1 MDIEKTMQFI
11 LEQQAQSG
19 ARHAAWKAEFD
30 AGLEELKKRQDA
42 TEKLINAF
50 ARAGQ
55 AQIEL
60 HTARLDGL
68 EKRLETQERE
78 FKAFLGR
85 FDDFLRGRRNGDSK

>member
-1 MDIEKTMQFI
+1 MDVEKMMQFI
-11 LEQQAQSG
+11 LDQQAQSE

-30 AGLEELKKRQDA
+30 AGIEELKKRQDA
-42 TEKLINAF
+42 TERLINAF

-68 EKRLETQERE
+68 DKRLETQERQ
-78 FKAFLGR
+78 FQTFLGR
-85 FDDFLRGRRNGDSK
+85 FDDFLRGRRNGDTN

>member
-11 LEQQAQSG
+11 LDQQAHSG

-30 AGLEELKKRQDA
+30 AGMEELKKRQDA
-42 TEKLINAF
+42 TERLINAF

-60 HTARLDGL
+60 HTAQAGRVG
-68 EKRLETQERE
+68 ETSRDS
-78 FKAFLGR
+78 GTPIPDVPRSVRR
-85 FDDFLRGRRNGDSK
+85 FSAR

>member
-11 LEQQAQSG
+11 LDQQAQSE

-30 AGLEELKKRQDA
+30 AGMEELKKRQDA
-42 TEKLINAF
+42 TERLINAF

-68 EKRLETQERE
+68 EKRLETQEHH
-78 FKAFLGR
+78 FQTFLGR
-85 FDDFLRGRRNGDSK
+85 FDEFLRGRRNGDTN